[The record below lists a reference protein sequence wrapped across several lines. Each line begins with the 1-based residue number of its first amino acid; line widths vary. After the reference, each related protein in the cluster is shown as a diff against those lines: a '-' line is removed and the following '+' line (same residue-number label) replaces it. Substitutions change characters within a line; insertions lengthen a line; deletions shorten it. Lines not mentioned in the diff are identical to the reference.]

1 MRFVVRGDDDV
12 GVTIRWQDG
21 VRITWTVSAR
31 RVHGDRFARYRL
43 DSKAVLDKMSSAD
56 GLTSFD
62 VRSASLAVST
72 NAEQSSPAYPWSLC
86 RVALGCF
93 TERALPDLGYHEGG
107 RRAHGL

>member
-43 DSKAVLDKMSSAD
+43 DSKAVLDKMSSAG

-62 VRSASLAVST
+62 VRSASLAVYEPGSWE
-72 NAEQSSPAYPWSLC
+72 AP
-86 RVALGCF
+86 V
-93 TERALPDLGYHEGG
+93 
-107 RRAHGL
+107 